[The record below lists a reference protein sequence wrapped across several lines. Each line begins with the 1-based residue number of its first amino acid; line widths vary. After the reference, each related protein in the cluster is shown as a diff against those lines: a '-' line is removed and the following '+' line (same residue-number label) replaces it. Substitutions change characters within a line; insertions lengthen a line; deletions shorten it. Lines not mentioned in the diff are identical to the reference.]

1 MLVHAA
7 MKYEHGADVPYHLID
22 SLPFLLNPPDHLFK
36 LPQYSLALTRKD
48 RPRT

>member
-7 MKYEHGADVPYHLID
+7 MKHEHGVDTPYYLVD
-22 SLPFLLNPPDHLFK
+22 SPPFLLNPPIFLVK
-36 LPQYSLALTRKD
+36 LPQCSLSLKRKD